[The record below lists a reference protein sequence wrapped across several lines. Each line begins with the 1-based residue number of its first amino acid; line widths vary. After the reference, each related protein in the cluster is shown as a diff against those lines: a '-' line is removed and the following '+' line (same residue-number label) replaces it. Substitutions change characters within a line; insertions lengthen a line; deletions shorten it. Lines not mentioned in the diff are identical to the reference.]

1 MKLLF
6 TEGIGASQTT
16 INAQDEKIPVY
27 ETKTAAE
34 TDLVNLEVGQII
46 ATKDEGSELS
56 NPVDVV
62 QDGNMHAV
70 TSNAVADSINELQ
83 PVNSVLSGNMKS
95 VTSNA
100 VADSINELQP
110 VNVVEGGNMKS
121 VTSNAVAASINE
133 LQPVNSVLSGNMK
146 SVTSNAVA
154 ASINELQPVNVVEGG
169 NMSAVTSNAVFDYLD
184 NINNDIEVIRPTPN
198 MTSNI
203 TITRFGHV
211 ANMNGS
217 VYIESSGILAR
228 DIPLPIALKDGGE
241 FIIIHDGSPNTKL
254 YLQKENNGS
263 TSASMYA
270 ANISPNTTLYFSVFY
285 FV

>member
-62 QDGNMHAV
+62 QDGNMHA
-70 TSNAVADSINELQ
+70 
-83 PVNSVLSGNMKS
+83 
-95 VTSNA
+95 
-100 VADSINELQP
+100 
-110 VNVVEGGNMKS
+110 

-228 DIPLPIALKDGGE
+228 GIPLPIALKDGGE

-254 YLQKENNGS
+254 YLQKESNGS
-263 TSASMYA
+263 TSASMFA